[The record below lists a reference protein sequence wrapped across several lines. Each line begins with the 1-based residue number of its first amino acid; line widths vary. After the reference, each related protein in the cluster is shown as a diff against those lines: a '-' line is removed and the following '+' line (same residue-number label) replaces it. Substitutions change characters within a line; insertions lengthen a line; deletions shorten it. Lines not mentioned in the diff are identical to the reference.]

1 MPTLF
6 VHTVLVL
13 ASAFCLGYAVKRVLR
28 QKKIDCLLFL
38 IGGVFLV
45 CAEQFAWIDGYWLSV
60 IKFMGL
66 NVIFA
71 ASLNL
76 VNGYMGEF
84 SCGHAGFMCVGA
96 YVGGLISIIL
106 FTKNKMLGAPLLPP
120 ELAPLLFPFILA
132 AAGGVAALFGLL
144 VALPSFKTRD
154 DYLAIITIAANYI
167 IISLI
172 INIDF
177 VGGPRGLTGMRGVVR
192 AMENV
197 VHIPWMMLW
206 MLFGVFSSTLLLY
219 RLVNST
225 LGKGISAVCQNEVA
239 AEIMSVNTKKVKLM
253 AFMVSSGMAGMAGA
267 LYAHMFS
274 SIYANS
280 FGIMKSTEAMVM
292 VYLGGMGSLSGS
304 ILAAI
309 LFTLL
314 IELLRFALPAIS
326 DLAHVLPFVP
336 DTFSISQEWKWVII
350 PLILILLM
358 QFRPEGLLGNR
369 ELTDVFPALG
379 RLTGAGRT
387 RQRAVP
393 ADVGA
398 DRGTV

>member
-1 MPTLF
+1 MLPLF
-6 VHTVLVL
+6 VQTVLVIL
-13 ASAFCLGYAVKRVLR
+13 GVLCLGYAIKRAVK
-28 QKKIDCLLFL
+28 QKKLDCLLFL
-38 IGGVFLV
+38 LGGLVLVF
-45 CAEQFAWIDGYWLSV
+45 AEYFSWIDGYWLSV

-71 ASLNL
+71 TSLNL

-120 ELAPLLFPFILA
+120 ELAPLLFPLVLA

-192 AMENV
+192 AMESV
-197 VHIPWMMLW
+197 ADIPWMMIW
-206 MLFGVFSSTLLLY
+206 MLLGVMITTMMLY

-225 LGKGISAVCQNEVA
+225 LGKGIPAVCQNEVA
-239 AEIMSVNTKKVKLM
+239 AEIMSVNTKKVKLV
-253 AFMVSSGMAGMAGA
+253 AFMVSAGIAGVAGA

-304 ILAAI
+304 VLAAVM
-309 LFTLL
+309 FTLL
-314 IELLRFALPAIS
+314 IELLRFALPAMS
-326 DLAHVLPFVP
+326 DLAHMLPFVP
-336 DTFSISQEWKWVII
+336 NSFNISQEWKWVII

-369 ELTDVFPALG
+369 ELTDVFPKLK
-379 RLTGAGRT
+379 RLVSFGKR
-387 RQRAVP
+387 
-393 ADVGA
+393 D
-398 DRGTV
+398 

>member
-1 MPTLF
+1 MLTIVQTL
-6 VHTVLVL
+6 L
-13 ASAFCLGYAVKRVLR
+13 AILALLCFGYAIKRVVS
-28 QKKIDCLLFL
+28 QKKVDCLLFL
-38 IGGVFLV
+38 ILGVALI
-45 CAEQFAWIDGYWLSV
+45 CAEHYSWLDGYWLSV
-60 IKFMGL
+60 LKFMGI
-66 NVIFA
+66 NIVFA

-96 YVGGLISIIL
+96 YVGGLISIVL
-106 FTKNKMLGAPLLPP
+106 FTQNKLLGAPLLPP
-120 ELAPLLFPFILA
+120 ELAPLLFPLIILVAGCA
-132 AAGGVAALFGLL
+132 AAIFGLL

-167 IISLI
+167 IIAVI
-172 INIDF
+172 INIDV
-177 VGGPRGLTGMRGVVR
+177 VGGPRGLSGMRATVR

-197 VHIPWMMLW
+197 ADVPWMMIWVVLLVMVSVM
-206 MLFGVFSSTLLLY
+206 MLF

-225 LGKGISAVCQNEVA
+225 LGKGIPAVCQNEVA
-239 AEIMSVNTKKVKLM
+239 AEIMSVNTKKVKLV
-253 AFMVSSGMAGMAGA
+253 AFMVSAGIAGMAGA
-267 LYAHMFS
+267 VYAHMFS

-304 ILAAI
+304 VMAAI

-314 IELLRFALPAIS
+314 IEVLRFALPALS
-326 DLAHVLPFVP
+326 DLMHTLPFVP
-336 DTFSISQEWKWVII
+336 DSFMISQEWKWVLI

-369 ELTDVFPALG
+369 ELTQVFP
-379 RLTGAGRT
+379 RLKRLLTTAR
-387 RQRAVP
+387 VE
-393 ADVGA
+393 
-398 DRGTV
+398 